1 MPTKPT
7 ATSKKLAKSARKP
20 APVKP
25 KLKRDVEAPTAQAA
39 ARYLEAVGRRK
50 TAVARVRL
58 TEGRAHAFTIN
69 GRALDVYFPDAY
81 LRGVAEAP
89 LRVLAAVPALSV
101 EVRVSGGGITGQAE
115 AVRHGISRALSLW
128 NADHR
133 PRLKKAGFLR
143 RDPRMKE
150 RKKYGL
156 KGARRAP
163 QWQKR

>member
-1 MPTKPT
+1 MPIKPT
-7 ATSKKLAKSARKP
+7 TKKPSSRPTRKP
-20 APVKP
+20 AAAKP
-25 KLKRDVEAPTAQAA
+25 KPKPEVEAPQAA
-39 ARYLEAVGRRK
+39 THYFEAVGRRK

-58 TEGRAHAFTIN
+58 TEGRAPVFTIN
-69 GRALDVYFPDAY
+69 GRALDAYFPDAH

-89 LRVLAAVPALSV
+89 LHMLAVAPAFGV
-101 EVRVSGGGITGQAE
+101 EVKVLGGGIAGQAE
-115 AVRHGISRALSLW
+115 AVRHGVSRALTLW

>member
-1 MPTKPT
+1 MATKP
-7 ATSKKLAKSARKP
+7 AAKKPSARPARKP
-20 APVKP
+20 KP
-25 KLKRDVEAPTAQAA
+25 KTQEVAPQPA

-58 TEGRAHAFTIN
+58 IEGQAHAFTIN

-81 LRGVAEAP
+81 LRAIAEAP
-89 LRVLAAVPALSV
+89 LRALAIAPTFGIGVKI
-101 EVRVSGGGITGQAE
+101 SGGGITGQAE
-115 AVRHGISRALSLW
+115 AVRHGISRALTLW

>member
-1 MPTKPT
+1 MATKPK
-7 ATSKKLAKSARKP
+7 AASKKLAKSARKP
-20 APVKP
+20 APAKP
-25 KLKRDVEAPTAQAA
+25 KLKRDAEAPAAEPA
-39 ARYLEAVGRRK
+39 ARYFEAVGRRK

-58 TEGRAHAFTIN
+58 YEGRASAFMVN
-69 GRALDVYFPDAY
+69 GRTLDVYFPDAY

-89 LRVLAAVPALSV
+89 LNVLAAAPALSV
-101 EVRVSGGGITGQAE
+101 DVKVSGGGITGQAE
-115 AVRHGISRALSLW
+115 AVRHGISRALTLW

>member
-1 MPTKPT
+1 MATKPT
-7 ATSKKLAKSARKP
+7 TKKVSPRPARKP
-20 APVKP
+20 TAAKP
-25 KLKRDVEAPTAQAA
+25 KPRPKPDVEAPQAA
-39 ARYLEAVGRRK
+39 RPYFEAVGRRK

-58 TEGRAHAFTIN
+58 YEGRGTGWTVN
-69 GRALDVYFPDAY
+69 GRTLQLYFPDPH

-89 LRVLAAVPALSV
+89 FRALAIASAFTV
-101 EVRVSGGGITGQAE
+101 EAKVSGGGIAGQAE
-115 AVRHGISRALSLW
+115 AVRHGISRALALW

>member
-1 MPTKPT
+1 MATKT
-7 ATSKKLAKSARKP
+7 VTKKSSSRPARKP
-20 APVKP
+20 AAAKP
-25 KLKRDVEAPTAQAA
+25 KPKPDVEAPQPVAH
-39 ARYLEAVGRRK
+39 YFEAVGRRK

-58 TEGRAHAFTIN
+58 YEGRGTGYMVN
-69 GRALDVYFPDAY
+69 GRTFEVYFPDPH
-81 LRGVAEAP
+81 LRGVAESPFRALAVAP
-89 LRVLAAVPALSV
+89 AFTV
-101 EVRVSGGGITGQAE
+101 EVRVSGGGIAGQAE
-115 AVRHGISRALSLW
+115 AVRHGISRALALW